1 MIAPDGPQQSRSSPQ
16 DDKSSGRCSNDGGR
30 GLVTSRNGA
39 KTEGRRKVEG
49 VIGMTPH
56 AAAVGARPSPI
67 VLASINMCGL
77 RDAQK
82 GPRKQEELRQLT
94 CDRGQ
99 DHAWPQVNVLMIQ
112 EVGTISAARGTLT
125 DEVLAAWRPEL
136 ATNVCPGGLCYITK
150 QVMTVL
156 HRMGDVQSDA
166 GSYLDGR
173 LLIVHVW
180 ATTAPAMDT
189 YYVNSYAPGSSEH
202 RSRQR
207 YYDSACRT
215 LKTAIPPGAE
225 VVWGGDNNVVIDID
239 KDATGAPDNPGA
251 TELRN
256 MMEQCGLT
264 EPLTAYLPERHTHN
278 HAVGERGD
286 MTWER
291 DGVYRRMD
299 FWMVSK
305 AVLPYLN
312 TADIRRSVQVHHP
325 WFQG

>member
-1 MIAPDGPQQSRSSPQ
+1 
-16 DDKSSGRCSNDGGR
+16 
-30 GLVTSRNGA
+30 
-39 KTEGRRKVEG
+39 
-49 VIGMTPH
+49 MTPH

-166 GSYLDGR
+166 GS
-173 LLIVHVW
+173 
-180 ATTAPAMDT
+180 
-189 YYVNSYAPGSSEH
+189 
-202 RSRQR
+202 
-207 YYDSACRT
+207 
-215 LKTAIPPGAE
+215 
-225 VVWGGDNNVVIDID
+225 
-239 KDATGAPDNPGA
+239 
-251 TELRN
+251 
-256 MMEQCGLT
+256 
-264 EPLTAYLPERHTHN
+264 
-278 HAVGERGD
+278 
-286 MTWER
+286 
-291 DGVYRRMD
+291 
-299 FWMVSK
+299 
-305 AVLPYLN
+305 
-312 TADIRRSVQVHHP
+312 
-325 WFQG
+325 